1 MFLSNTEA
9 NASLLLPSYSND
21 SYNDIS
27 LFSRWPFLVLQS
39 TRRRVRASR
48 LSLHQLLLMK
58 GETVVFRVPFFLV
71 PVVLPIPS
79 RNEPSKGIYII
90 SHAGYIGF
98 DSDPNRNTSAR
109 ILLPRKHFFSFLSYN
124 LSAQRCSNLFSSL
137 SLSQLQNVQIH
148 FSRLPVSFIIN
159 PLIKSSVMPMICC
172 FVNFARELNNAHYHC
187 LPCGMMIENYG
198 FIIK

>member
-1 MFLSNTEA
+1 MLHFPLLGLLPPSLSLFVKNFCFMFLSNTEA

-137 SLSQLQNVQIH
+137 SLSTPKCSDPFFPIACLVYYQ
-148 FSRLPVSFIIN
+148 
-159 PLIKSSVMPMICC
+159 SSNKIVRHAYDML
-172 FVNFARELNNAHYHC
+172 FR
-187 LPCGMMIENYG
+187 
-198 FIIK
+198 